1 MALWLLLSKV
11 LKGCDKWIVQP
22 FLSSRTK
29 FNVPCTA
36 LLHFIL
42 IPLCPIIFLPLLT
55 VFTGCAHCIHSSSAT
70 PELPRLWPANLLLHF
85 TKRPLPFL
93 SVSLAVSLTS
103 PSLIFHP
110 LSNLSALTG
119 CIFHLLW
126 HENMA
131 PISWEGGMER
141 ERWPFQPEQGAK
153 HLLLSLGSPPAPE
166 MGWLSSLTALE
177 SGRRRKE
184 SFFLLFWTHKYKT
197 RAQPTLCTAWILGI
211 AVTGLTQLFS
221 PCLVE
226 APWSHG
232 TRGARGSTWPGATC
246 NLLLAPEIS
255 QEWAEQSHVLRGATG
270 TILSKQRYA
279 EAEVLARLYSVPYG

>member
-1 MALWLLLSKV
+1 M
-11 LKGCDKWIVQP
+11 QP

-36 LLHFIL
+36 LLRFIL

-55 VFTGCAHCIHSSSAT
+55 VFTGCAHCVHSFSAT
-70 PELPRLWPANLLLHF
+70 PELPWLWPANLLLHF
-85 TKRPLPFL
+85 TKCPLPFL

-141 ERWPFQPEQGAK
+141 EMAVSARA
-153 HLLLSLGSPPAPE
+153 GSKAP
-166 MGWLSSLTALE
+166 LALF
-177 SGRRRKE
+177 G
-184 SFFLLFWTHKYKT
+184 
-197 RAQPTLCTAWILGI
+197 QPTCPGDGVAFIFDCSG
-211 AVTGLTQLFS
+211 VREKEERKFFS
-221 PCLVE
+221 TFLD
-226 APWSHG
+226 S
-232 TRGARGSTWPGATC
+232 
-246 NLLLAPEIS
+246 
-255 QEWAEQSHVLRGATG
+255 
-270 TILSKQRYA
+270 
-279 EAEVLARLYSVPYG
+279 